1 MQKSPRRFEPTPLDA
16 SQIAVSHFTNCATEA
31 TSLKKLGIIKL
42 NFNVLVQSK
51 EWCALAY
58 T

>member
-1 MQKSPRRFEPTPLDA
+1 MQKHSMGLEPTPLHA
-16 SQIAVSHFTNCATEA
+16 SQIAVSHSTNCATKA
-31 TSLKKLGIIKL
+31 ALLMLLSIINL
-42 NFNVLVQSK
+42 NYNIMFQSK